1 MGNST
6 YPLRLMHDVLLIPV
20 PGVPVPAFLPVYS
33 WRVPAGFPSPA
44 TDELEGLFDLNRLL
58 FRHPTATYMVRVGGE
73 SMSGAEI
80 HTGDLLAVDKHLEA
94 DHGHIVVAV
103 LDGECTVKR
112 LERRGQAWW
121 LVPAN
126 PAFRPYRIQ
135 TGEELFIWGVVT
147 HVVHEL
153 IPGKLTALLRTFD

>member
-1 MGNST
+1 
-6 YPLRLMHDVLLIPV
+6 MHDVLLLEV
-20 PGVPVPAFLPVYS
+20 QEAPAPLLLPVFAC
-33 WRVPAGFPSPA
+33 RVAAGFPSPA

-58 FRHPTATYMVRVGGE
+58 FRHPDATYLVRVMGE

-80 HTGDLLAVDKHLEA
+80 HAGDLLAVDKQLLA

-103 LDGECTVKR
+103 VEGECTVKR
-112 LERRGQAWW
+112 LERRGEDWW

-126 PAFRPYRIQ
+126 PAFQPYRVL
-135 TGEELFIWGVVT
+135 TGEEVNIWGVVT

-153 IPGKLTALLRTFD
+153 VPGRLTALLQSRD

>member
-1 MGNST
+1 M
-6 YPLRLMHDVLLIPV
+6 YDVLLIPV
-20 PGVPVPAFLPVYS
+20 LEAPMPALLPVFS
-33 WRVPAGFPSPA
+33 CRVPAGFPSPA

-58 FRHPTATYMVRVGGE
+58 FRHPDATYLVRVSGE

-80 HTGDLLAVDKHLEA
+80 HAGDLLAVDKHLEA

-103 LDGECTVKR
+103 VEGDCTVKR
-112 LERRGQAWW
+112 LERRGESWW

-126 PAFRPYRIQ
+126 PAFKPYQIR
-135 TGEELFIWGVVT
+135 TGEELQIWGVVT

-153 IPGKLTALLRTFD
+153 LPGRLTALLHSRD